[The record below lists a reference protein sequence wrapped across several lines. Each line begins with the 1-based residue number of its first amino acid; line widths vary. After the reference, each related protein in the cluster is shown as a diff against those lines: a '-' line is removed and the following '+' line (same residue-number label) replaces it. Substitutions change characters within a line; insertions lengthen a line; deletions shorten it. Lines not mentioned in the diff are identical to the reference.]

1 MNKKIKRKSFLPVWV
16 TGLNVNSV
24 STVLL
29 GWAGIFFSSCSS
41 SEFSEYEKT
50 ETGLMYKFHNQS
62 NDTTHPKYGEVVR
75 IKMAKRAGD
84 STLESTNLISP
95 DGIEQYLRPPAFKGA
110 IEEGIIKM
118 SIGDS
123 ATFLIS
129 TDSINKYF
137 PAQDSSKNFTPGTL
151 LAFDIKLMDIR
162 SVEEV
167 QAEDDQRRQEYI
179 NQRKGKEPQELSQYI
194 QDNHIE
200 VKPSVTGMYF
210 VEKEKGQGNSPKS
223 GDAVVVHYTG
233 SFLDGTIFDSSVKR
247 SQPFEFVVDAQ
258 GEGGVIPGWNEAI
271 KKMKQGA
278 VVSIV
283 LPSSLAYGSGG
294 YMDPQTGRY
303 FIPPY
308 APMKFDI
315 QLLEIK
321 SKK

>member
-1 MNKKIKRKSFLPVWV
+1 MRSSWFTVKPSLKHNHRLQTKFIWM
-16 TGLNVNSV
+16 GL
-24 STVLL
+24 LL
-29 GWAGIFFSSCSS
+29 FSLSSCSN
-41 SEFSEYEKT
+41 SEFSDYEKT
-50 ETGLMYKFHNQS
+50 ETGLMYKFYNKG

-75 IKMAKRAGD
+75 IKMSKRSGD
-84 STLESTNLISP
+84 STLESTNLISSE
-95 DGIEQYLRPPAFKGA
+95 GIEQYLRPPAFKGA
-110 IEEGIIKM
+110 IEEGITKM
-118 SIGDS
+118 AIGDS

-129 TDSINKYF
+129 TDSINKFF
-137 PAQDSSKNFTPGTL
+137 PAKDSSKTFTPGSF

-167 QAEDDQRRQEYI
+167 QAEDEQRRQEYI
-179 NQRKGKEPQELSQYI
+179 SQRKGKEPQELSQYL
-194 QDNHIE
+194 QDNKIE
-200 VKPSVTGMYF
+200 VKASGAGMYF
-210 VEKEKGQGNSPKS
+210 IEKEKGQGNAPKD

-247 SQPFEFVVDAQ
+247 NQPFEFVVNAQ

-278 VVSIV
+278 VATII
-283 LPSSLAYGSGG
+283 LPSSLAYDSSG

-321 SKK
+321 SKNKL